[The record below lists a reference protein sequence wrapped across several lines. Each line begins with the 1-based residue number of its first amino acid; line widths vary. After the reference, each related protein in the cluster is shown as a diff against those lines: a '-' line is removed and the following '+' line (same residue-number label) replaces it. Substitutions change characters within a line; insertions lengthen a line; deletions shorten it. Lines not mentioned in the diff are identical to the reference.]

1 MQLRCRCVRGRVAEK
16 LHELQC
22 VHRVNSGWN
31 GEKLMVGD
39 RRRGCHT
46 LFFFLFRWSEQGC
59 TKCAPRAYRTAATLP
74 MSKHFI
80 VEPHE
85 IGQSS
90 DFACEERRG
99 RIERDFPS
107 RCCAFNI
114 FPWCAFNF
122 ILFERKLS
130 GLSRLYHVIKF

>member
-46 LFFFLFRWSEQGC
+46 LFFFSCFGDRNKGVRNARLE
-59 TKCAPRAYRTAATLP
+59 
-74 MSKHFI
+74 
-80 VEPHE
+80 
-85 IGQSS
+85 
-90 DFACEERRG
+90 
-99 RIERDFPS
+99 RIELRLL
-107 RCCAFNI
+107 CQYQNI
-114 FPWCAFNF
+114 
-122 ILFERKLS
+122 LS
-130 GLSRLYHVIKF
+130 SSLMRSDNPAISPAKRGEAESNAIFRRVVARSISFHDAHLISFSLSEN